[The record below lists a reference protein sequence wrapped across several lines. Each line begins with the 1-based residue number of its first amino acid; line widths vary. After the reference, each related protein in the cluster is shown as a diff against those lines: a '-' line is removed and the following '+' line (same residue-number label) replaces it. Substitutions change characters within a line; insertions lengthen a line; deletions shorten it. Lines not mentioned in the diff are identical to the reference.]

1 MALLNGTFDASGV
14 EPAAPMELL
23 PPGRYVAQIVQ
34 SEMQPTK
41 AGDGQMLWLEFEI
54 LDGPLRGRKIW
65 DRLNLA
71 HRNQQTVEI
80 AQRQLSAICHAV
92 GQIQVSDSEQLH
104 FRPVLVTLAVE
115 PDSRD
120 AHLPVEQRRKQNKV
134 KGYSPAGGV
143 AAPPRPAPTA
153 PVQQFASPPQQQHP
167 QQQPATPPQA
177 PRQPAPNAALPPW
190 RRNG

>member
-41 AGDGQMLWLEFEI
+41 AGDGQLLWLEMEV
-54 LDGPLRGRKIW
+54 LDGPQRGRKIW

-71 HRNQQTVEI
+71 NPSQQTVEI

-104 FRPVLVTLAVE
+104 FRPVLVTLVVE

-120 AHLPVEQRRKQNKV
+120 AHLPVEERRKQNKV

-143 AAPPRPAPTA
+143 AAPQQAAP
-153 PVQQFASPPQQQHP
+153 PPQQQY
-167 QQQPATPPQA
+167 AAAPPPA
-177 PRQPAPNAALPPW
+177 PRQPAPGAAPPPW
-190 RRNG
+190 RRTG

>member
-1 MALLNGTFDASGV
+1 MALLNETFDASGV

-41 AGDGQMLWLEFEI
+41 AGDGQLLWLELEV
-54 LDGPLRGRKIW
+54 LDGPHRGRKIW

-71 HRNQQTVEI
+71 NRNQQTVEI

-120 AHLPVEQRRKQNKV
+120 EYMPVEQRRKQNKV
-134 KGYSPAGGV
+134 KGYSAAGGAAAPARPAPAPSAQQA
-143 AAPPRPAPTA
+143 AAPPTLSAAP
-153 PVQQFASPPQQQHP
+153 PP
-167 QQQPATPPQA
+167 A
-177 PRQPAPNAALPPW
+177 PRQQTPGAAPPPW
-190 RRNG
+190 RRTG

>member
-41 AGDGQMLWLEFEI
+41 AGDGQMLWLELEV
-54 LDGPLRGRKIW
+54 LEGAQRGRKIW

-71 HRNQQTVEI
+71 NRNQQAVEI

-104 FRPVLVTLAVE
+104 LRPVLVTLAVE

-120 AHLPVEQRRKQNKV
+120 AHLPVEERRKQNKV
-134 KGYSPAGGV
+134 KGYSATGSVATPA
-143 AAPPRPAPTA
+143 A
-153 PVQQFASPPQQQHP
+153 PVQRVAPPPQQHP
-167 QQQPATPPQA
+167 AAPSPA
-177 PRQPAPNAALPPW
+177 PRQPAPGNAPPPW
-190 RRNG
+190 RRTG

>member
-1 MALLNGTFDASGV
+1 MALLNETFDASGV

-41 AGDGQMLWLEFEI
+41 AGDGQLLWLELEV
-54 LDGPLRGRKIW
+54 LDGPHRGRKIW

-71 HRNQQTVEI
+71 NRNQQTVEI

-120 AHLPVEQRRKQNKV
+120 DYMPVEQRRKQNKV
-134 KGYSPAGGV
+134 KGYSAAGGAASPRV
-143 AAPPRPAPTA
+143 AQPA
-153 PVQQFASPPQQQHP
+153 PVQQTAQPQQ
-167 QQQPATPPQA
+167 QQQPAALPLAARQQA
-177 PRQPAPNAALPPW
+177 TGAAPPPW
-190 RRNG
+190 RRTG

>member
-1 MALLNGTFDASGV
+1 MASLNGTFDASGV

-41 AGDGQMLWLEFEI
+41 AGDGQLLWLELEV
-54 LDGPLRGRKIW
+54 LDGPHRGRKIW

-71 HRNQQTVEI
+71 NRNQQTVEI

-104 FRPVLVTLAVE
+104 FRPVLVTLVVE

-120 AHLPVEQRRKQNKV
+120 AHLPVEERRKQNKV

-143 AAPPRPAPTA
+143 AAPARMAPPP
-153 PVQQFASPPQQQHP
+153 PVQQAAPPPQQQY
-167 QQQPATPPQA
+167 AAAPPPA
-177 PRQPAPNAALPPW
+177 PRQPAPGAAPPPW
-190 RRNG
+190 RRTG

>member
-120 AHLPVEQRRKQNKV
+120 AHLPVEQRRKQNRV

-153 PVQQFASPPQQQHP
+153 PVQQFASPPQQQ
-167 QQQPATPPQA
+167 QPATPPQV